1 MSSDRDP
8 RFSAADEPDEQF
20 EDEEAPR
27 SIFSAAWFRVVVV
40 VLAVGVIGAIAVP
53 YVLDVVN
60 APTSAPMPQTATA
73 PTPTPSTP
81 SATAP
86 SVPSSSETATAPTA
100 PATPPATAKSATP
113 TEGGSAPASTPPAPV
128 AKAEEKEKPKA
139 LEKAPAAAAAPKAA
153 STPPAASAKKEAP
166 AAERATTARA
176 ATPPARAQRSESGGD
191 YFVQL
196 GAFQDQ
202 ATAKRLVSRLRE
214 QNYPVDESV
223 TRGGG
228 STPSAA
234 PRSTP
239 RVAAASGPDRYD
251 VIVSGGSTAEVN
263 SKLSAKGLA
272 SEPAGD
278 SVKIRPSLSLRD
290 AVALSKD
297 LGSEG
302 FKVQVRRG
310 AGGNGAPA
318 AAEPAPSVAVGD
330 GPTLYRVRVGPYPDR
345 ATALGIHKE
354 FQEKGYQPFV
364 ARGRE

>member
-8 RFSAADEPDEQF
+8 RFTPADEPDEQF

-60 APTSAPMPQTATA
+60 APTTAPMSQTASAP
-73 PTPTPSTP
+73 
-81 SATAP
+81 
-86 SVPSSSETATAPTA
+86 A
-100 PATPPATAKSATP
+100 PAASTLPATTP
-113 TEGGSAPASTPPAPV
+113 SAPASSESTTAPAAPAESTTSAKSAAPTEGASAPASPPPAPV
-128 AKAEEKEKPKA
+128 AKAEEKPKA
-139 LEKAPAAAAAPKAA
+139 PEKAPTATAAPKAA
-153 STPPAASAKKEAP
+153 ATPSTATAKKEAP
-166 AAERATTARA
+166 AERTTTAKA
-176 ATPPARAQRSESGGD
+176 APAPARPKRSESSGD
-191 YFVQL
+191 YFVQV

-202 ATAKRLVSRLRE
+202 ATAKRLVTRLRE
-214 QNYPVDESV
+214 QNYPVDESA

-228 STPSAA
+228 TTPSAA

-310 AGGNGAPA
+310 AGANGAPV
-318 AAEPAPSVAVGD
+318 AAEPAPSGAAGD
-330 GPTLYRVRVGPYPDR
+330 GPTLHRVRVGPYPDR
-345 ATALGIHKE
+345 ATALSIHKE
-354 FQEKGYQPFV
+354 FQDKGYSPFI

>member
-1 MSSDRDP
+1 LSS
-8 RFSAADEPDEQF
+8 
-20 EDEEAPR
+20 EA
-27 SIFSAAWFRVVVV
+27 
-40 VLAVGVIGAIAVP
+40 
-53 YVLDVVN
+53 
-60 APTSAPMPQTATA
+60 
-73 PTPTPSTP
+73 TPTP
-81 SATAP
+81 AAP
-86 SVPSSSETATAPTA
+86 EAPPT
-100 PATPPATAKSATP
+100 TAKSAAP
-113 TEGGSAPASTPPAPV
+113 AEGGSAPASPPPAPV
-128 AKAEEKEKPKA
+128 AKTG
-139 LEKAPAAAAAPKAA
+139 EKAPAATAAPKAA
-153 STPPAASAKKEAP
+153 PTPPAASAKKDGP
-166 AAERATTARA
+166 AAERATTAKA
-176 ATPPARAQRSESGGD
+176 AAPAARAKRSERGGE
-191 YFVQL
+191 YFVQV

-214 QNYPVDESV
+214 QSYPVDEFV

-234 PRSTP
+234 PRATP

-251 VIVSGGSTAEVN
+251 VIVSGGSAAEVN

-278 SVKIRPSLSLRD
+278 GVKIRPSLSLRD

-310 AGGNGAPA
+310 AGGSVAPA
-318 AAEPAPSVAVGD
+318 AAEPAPSAAVGD

-345 ATALGIHKE
+345 ASALGIHKE
-354 FQEKGYQPFV
+354 LQEKGYQPFI